1 MAKKVHNIPEGIL
14 RKSLK
19 DYCDHVCNSK
29 EINEVTKTAPFI
41 CDGFA
46 DEETYTKLKGPKVL
60 FIGKEPH
67 HFTERQSPIIC
78 NEDDLEPE
86 NFKKWSK
93 NTFFQNL
100 MFYFYAIDSLY
111 STPQKYTFKLSDC
124 NLKTDDGKTV
134 KKLIKRLKKIAFINI
149 KKWDTKDS
157 TSSEDTI
164 KQYAEE
170 YRAPLR
176 DQIKAIDPDIIFLC
190 GTESAFNKLIDKK
203 EWKKGYAGFKNLSCL
218 NCNKTISQWFYFFTL
233 KEEKKTR
240 LVINYYHPSFNLRPG
255 WIDVLA
261 VQNILR
267 NAITYMEA
275 HEGDEGFKDL
285 LKRLTKPKYT
295 VSDSKDKR
303 I

>member
-1 MAKKVHNIPEGIL
+1 MAKQISSKAKLNENA
-14 RKSLK
+14 LK
-19 DYCDHVCNSK
+19 KYKKNECDSN
-29 EINEVTKTAPFI
+29 EIKKVTKTAPFI

-78 NEDDLEPE
+78 NEDDLKPE

-93 NTFFQNL
+93 NTFYQNL

-111 STPQKYTFKLSDC
+111 STPQKYTFELSDC

-134 KKLIKRLKKIAFINI
+134 SKLIDLFRKIAFINI

-157 TSSEDTI
+157 TSRDATI
-164 KQYAEE
+164 KQYAAE
-170 YRAPLR
+170 YKEPLR
-176 DQIKAIDPDIIFLC
+176 EQIKAIDPDIIFLC
-190 GTESAFNKLIDKK
+190 GTESAFNKLIDED
-203 EWKKGYAGFKNLSCL
+203 EWKKEDGDFKNLSCL
-218 NCNKTISQWFYFFTL
+218 NCNKTDSQWFYFFTF

-240 LVINYYHPSFNLRPG
+240 LVINYYHPSFTQRPG

-261 VQNILR
+261 LQNILR
-267 NAITYMEA
+267 NAKTYMLK
-275 HEGDEGFKDL
+275 HNNDEQFKYL
-285 LKRLTKPKYT
+285 LERLAKTK
-295 VSDSKDKR
+295 
-303 I
+303 